1 MKSTITILAAVL
13 TLQAGIL
20 FAGNETIS
28 APVAN
33 ESAIITLAPSA
44 PLEATFEDLTVT
56 VIDFVAITPATP
68 VEATYSDFAPDAS
81 TDLTNLAPLAP
92 VVADFEDVI
101 DVTIDITTLAP
112 VTPAAADFE

>member
-1 MKSTITILAAVL
+1 MKATITILAAVF

-28 APVAN
+28 TPVAS
-33 ESAIITLAPSA
+33 ESAIITFAPSA
-44 PLEATFEDLTVT
+44 PLEATFEDATTT
-56 VIDFVAITPATP
+56 VIDFVAIAPATP
-68 VEATYSDFAPDAS
+68 VEADFSDIAPDAS
-81 TDLTNLAPLAP
+81 IDLTNLAPLTP